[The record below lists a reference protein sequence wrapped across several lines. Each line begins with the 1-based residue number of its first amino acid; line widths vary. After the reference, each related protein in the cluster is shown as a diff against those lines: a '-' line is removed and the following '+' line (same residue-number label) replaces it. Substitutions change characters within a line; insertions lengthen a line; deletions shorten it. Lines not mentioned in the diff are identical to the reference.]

1 MIIPILLVKKLR
13 HKELNSLP
21 VVGHTEQME
30 EPTPEFQ
37 GLGSSLLRIMRN
49 SGPSNF
55 SSHSPA
61 TLHSIRRGVL
71 TFPVLRNDSD

>member
-1 MIIPILLVKKLR
+1 MDNMIIPILLVKKLR

-37 GLGSSLLRIMRN
+37 SLGSSLLRIMRIQVLLA
-49 SGPSNF
+49 SLLTPPPPSTA
-55 SSHSPA
+55 SEE
-61 TLHSIRRGVL
+61 VY
-71 TFPVLRNDSD
+71 